1 MKVILRS
8 DITNVG
14 RQGDIKDVADG
25 FARNYLLP
33 QKLAME
39 ATDGNLKI
47 WDRQKATLEAERAK
61 IIAAAAELAQKIET
75 TTLTI
80 MVKTGDSGKLFGS
93 VTGTNIARA
102 FSDAGFTI
110 EKHSI
115 LLPQPIKEAGAYT
128 IDIRLH
134 PEVIAKVK
142 LFIVAEKSHDQAAE
156 ETEPSAVEPS
166 ATEEAAKE

>member
-61 IIAAAAELAQKIET
+61 IIAAAAELAQKIEA

-80 MVKTGDSGKLFGS
+80 TVKTGDSGKLFGS

-102 FSDAGFTI
+102 FSEAGFTI

-128 IDIRLH
+128 VDVRLH

-142 LFIVAEKSHDQAAE
+142 LYIVAEKSHDQMAAE
-156 ETEPSAVEPS
+156 SEQAAEPAPE
-166 ATEEAAKE
+166 AEAAKE